1 MTKHSRRHSRRHRKH
16 SRSRRMRGGEGEPVV
31 GQEVVVAPVEEP
43 GYFDKA
49 LSFISEEAKPL
60 TEEAKKQKEALNI
73 ELQAAVNN
81 SKAQGSS
88 IFDSIKSMNPFGS
101 SDTPVVEQN
110 PVEQTPV
117 VVENPAAVETEGGR
131 RRRRC
136 KSMRMKGGRSN
147 VGLSYY
153 AAPVTDSVT
162 AQPTYMMKST
172 GGRRQKS
179 CKRKTCKRKTCRNR
193 RSCRHRRRSRRH

>member
-1 MTKHSRRHSRRHRKH
+1 MAKHSRRHRKH
-16 SRSRRMRGGEGEPVV
+16 SRGRRMRGGFLGFFEND
-31 GQEVVVAPVEEP
+31 EVELDTNGIPIEKKNITTQGTEAVENLT
-43 GYFDKA
+43 GKVSA
-49 LSFISEEAKPL
+49 GLAT
-60 TEEAKKQKEALNI
+60 TEENL
-73 ELQAAVNN
+73 
-81 SKAQGSS
+81 SKGINDATEQGQSFFNK
-88 IFDSIKSMNPFGS
+88 INPFGS
-101 SDTPVVEQN
+101 SDTQTPAAAAQN
-110 PVEQTPV
+110 P
-117 VVENPAAVETEGGR
+117 VVENPEGGR

-172 GGRRQKS
+172 GGKRKSCKRKS

-193 RSCRHRRRSRRH
+193 RSCRHRRSRRH